1 MSSLGLV
8 FVDQLSKNNLV
19 YESIST
25 EDSLLF
31 FEPMSSFYEL
41 PHHKQKLIYL
51 ITSLRKYIPTINHER
66 VIHEKV
72 TENHQGLTKTLKRIF
87 SEQQFEK
94 LYVTKPSDYQTL
106 KELMF
111 FCQSNSIILNVL
123 EDTKFVSN
131 EEDFNLWS
139 KGKKS
144 LIQEYFYRW
153 IRKKHSVLMDEGK
166 PEGGKWNLDKE
177 NRKGASALKEI
188 IPDRK
193 LIKTDELTIGVM
205 VEVDKIFNK
214 SFGDFENFNWA
225 TTHKEAWN
233 QMLEFFDTYF
243 KNYGSFQDAMKSNEP
258 FMFHSLLSAYLN
270 SGLLDPMDCIE
281 EAECRYRNNEA
292 PLNSVEGFIRQ
303 IIGWREFIRGIYW
316 SNMPHY
322 KELNFFNNTNKLPSF
337 FWDGNTKMHCI
348 ADVVDTTKKNAYAH
362 HIQRLMVTG
371 NFAMLS
377 GISPNDICDW
387 YLSVYID
394 AYEWVELP
402 NTLGMATFSD
412 GGVVGSKPYA
422 ASGKYINRMSNYCSS
437 CEYNPKNTIED
448 DSCPFNY
455 LYWNFLMKNQGLLS
469 KNPRM
474 GLIYNTLSKFQ
485 EPFKEKVKRKSDIFF
500 KEIF

>member
-193 LIKTDELTIGVM
+193 PIKTDELTIGVM

-281 EAECRYRNNEA
+281 EAECRYRNNKA

-485 EPFKEKVKRKSDIFF
+485 EPFKEQVKRKSDIFF

>member
-19 YESIST
+19 YESISS

-131 EEDFNLWS
+131 EEDFDLWS

-193 LIKTDELTIGVM
+193 PIKTDELTIGVM

-292 PLNSVEGFIRQ
+292 PLNSTEGFIRQ

-485 EPFKEKVKRKSDIFF
+485 EPFKEQVKRKSDIFF

>member
-51 ITSLRKYIPTINHER
+51 ITSLRKYIPTISHGR

-87 SEQQFEK
+87 SEQQFKK

-131 EEDFNLWS
+131 EEDFDLWS

-281 EAECRYRNNEA
+281 EAECRYRNNKA

>member
-51 ITSLRKYIPTINHER
+51 ITSLRKYIPTISHGR

-177 NRKGASALKEI
+177 NRKGASALKGI

-281 EAECRYRNNEA
+281 EAECRYRNNKA

>member
-19 YESIST
+19 YESISS

-51 ITSLRKYIPTINHER
+51 ITSLRKYIPTISHGR

-281 EAECRYRNNEA
+281 EAECRYRNNKA

>member
-51 ITSLRKYIPTINHER
+51 ITSLRKYIPTISHGR

-281 EAECRYRNNEA
+281 EAECRYRNNKA

-337 FWDGNTKMHCI
+337 FWDGDTKMHCI

>member
-51 ITSLRKYIPTINHER
+51 ITSLRKYIPTISHGR

-281 EAECRYRNNEA
+281 EAECRYRNNKA

-485 EPFKEKVKRKSDIFF
+485 EPFKERVKRKSDIFF

>member
-19 YESIST
+19 YESIGA

-51 ITSLRKYIPTINHER
+51 ITSLRKYIPTIKHER

-72 TENHQGLTKTLKRIF
+72 TENHEGLTKTLKRIF

-131 EEDFNLWS
+131 EEDFDLWS

-193 LIKTDELTIGVM
+193 PIKTDELTIGVM

-225 TTHKEAWN
+225 TTHKDAWN

-281 EAECRYRNNEA
+281 EAECRYRNSEA
-292 PLNSVEGFIRQ
+292 PLNSAEGFIRQ

-377 GISPNDICDW
+377 GISPSDICDW

>member
-1 MSSLGLV
+1 MSSLGLI

-19 YESIST
+19 YENIDE

-51 ITSLRKYIPTINHER
+51 IASLRKYIPTIRHER

-72 TENHQGLTKTLKRIF
+72 TENHQGLSKTLKRIF

-131 EEDFNLWS
+131 EEDFDLWS

-193 LIKTDELTIGVM
+193 PIKTDELTIGVM

-292 PLNSVEGFIRQ
+292 PLNSTEGFIRQ

-348 ADVVDTTKKNAYAH
+348 ADVVSTTKKNAYAH

-377 GISPNDICDW
+377 GISPSDICDW

>member
-51 ITSLRKYIPTINHER
+51 ITSLRKYIPTISHGR

-281 EAECRYRNNEA
+281 EAECRYRNNKA

-455 LYWNFLMKNQGLLS
+455 LYWNFLMKN
-469 KNPRM
+469 R
-474 GLIYNTLSKFQ
+474 GLI
-485 EPFKEKVKRKSDIFF
+485 VKKSAHGSYL
-500 KEIF
+500 

>member
-1 MSSLGLV
+1 MSSLGLI

-19 YESIST
+19 YENIDE

-51 ITSLRKYIPTINHER
+51 ITSLRKYIPTIRHER

-72 TENHQGLTKTLKRIF
+72 TENHQGLSKTLKRIF

-131 EEDFNLWS
+131 EEDFDLWS

-193 LIKTDELTIGVM
+193 PIKTDELTIGVM

-292 PLNSVEGFIRQ
+292 PLNSTEGFIRQ

-337 FWDGNTKMHCI
+337 FWDGDTKMHCI
-348 ADVVDTTKKNAYAH
+348 ADVVSTTKKNAYAH

>member
-485 EPFKEKVKRKSDIFF
+485 EPFKEQVKRKSDIFF

>member
-1 MSSLGLV
+1 
-8 FVDQLSKNNLV
+8 
-19 YESIST
+19 
-25 EDSLLF
+25 
-31 FEPMSSFYEL
+31 
-41 PHHKQKLIYL
+41 
-51 ITSLRKYIPTINHER
+51 
-66 VIHEKV
+66 
-72 TENHQGLTKTLKRIF
+72 
-87 SEQQFEK
+87 
-94 LYVTKPSDYQTL
+94 
-106 KELMF
+106 
-111 FCQSNSIILNVL
+111 
-123 EDTKFVSN
+123 
-131 EEDFNLWS
+131 
-139 KGKKS
+139 
-144 LIQEYFYRW
+144 
-153 IRKKHSVLMDEGK
+153 
-166 PEGGKWNLDKE
+166 
-177 NRKGASALKEI
+177 
-188 IPDRK
+188 
-193 LIKTDELTIGVM
+193 
-205 VEVDKIFNK
+205 
-214 SFGDFENFNWA
+214 
-225 TTHKEAWN
+225 
-233 QMLEFFDTYF
+233 
-243 KNYGSFQDAMKSNEP
+243 
-258 FMFHSLLSAYLN
+258 
-270 SGLLDPMDCIE
+270 
-281 EAECRYRNNEA
+281 
-292 PLNSVEGFIRQ
+292 
-303 IIGWREFIRGIYW
+303 
-316 SNMPHY
+316 MPHY

>member
-193 LIKTDELTIGVM
+193 PIKTDELTIGVM

-281 EAECRYRNNEA
+281 EAECRYRNNKA

>member
-19 YESIST
+19 YESIGA

-51 ITSLRKYIPTINHER
+51 ITSLRKYIPTIKHER

-72 TENHQGLTKTLKRIF
+72 TENHEGLTKTLKRIF

-131 EEDFNLWS
+131 EEDFDLWS

-188 IPDRK
+188 IPNRK
-193 LIKTDELTIGVM
+193 PIKTDELTIGVM

-243 KNYGSFQDAMKSNEP
+243 KNYG
-258 FMFHSLLSAYLN
+258 
-270 SGLLDPMDCIE
+270 
-281 EAECRYRNNEA
+281 
-292 PLNSVEGFIRQ
+292 
-303 IIGWREFIRGIYW
+303 
-316 SNMPHY
+316 
-322 KELNFFNNTNKLPSF
+322 
-337 FWDGNTKMHCI
+337 
-348 ADVVDTTKKNAYAH
+348 
-362 HIQRLMVTG
+362 
-371 NFAMLS
+371 
-377 GISPNDICDW
+377 
-387 YLSVYID
+387 
-394 AYEWVELP
+394 
-402 NTLGMATFSD
+402 
-412 GGVVGSKPYA
+412 
-422 ASGKYINRMSNYCSS
+422 
-437 CEYNPKNTIED
+437 
-448 DSCPFNY
+448 
-455 LYWNFLMKNQGLLS
+455 
-469 KNPRM
+469 
-474 GLIYNTLSKFQ
+474 
-485 EPFKEKVKRKSDIFF
+485 
-500 KEIF
+500 

>member
-51 ITSLRKYIPTINHER
+51 ITSLRKYIPTISHGR

-188 IPDRK
+188 IPERK
-193 LIKTDELTIGVM
+193 PIKTDELTIGVM

-243 KNYGSFQDAMKSNEP
+243 KNYGSFQDAMKSNKP

-281 EAECRYRNNEA
+281 EAECRYRNNKA

-455 LYWNFLMKNQGLLS
+455 LYWNFLMKNEGLLS

>member
-19 YESIST
+19 YESIGA

-51 ITSLRKYIPTINHER
+51 ITSLRKYIPTIKHER

-123 EDTKFVSN
+123 KDTKFVSN
-131 EEDFNLWS
+131 EEDFDLWS

-193 LIKTDELTIGVM
+193 PIKTDELTIGVM

-225 TTHKEAWN
+225 TTHKDAWN

-292 PLNSVEGFIRQ
+292 PLNSAEGFIRQ

-377 GISPNDICDW
+377 GISPSDICDW

-455 LYWNFLMKNQGLLS
+455 LYWNFLMKNQSLLS

>member
-51 ITSLRKYIPTINHER
+51 ITSLRKYIPTISHGR

-281 EAECRYRNNEA
+281 EAECRYRNNKA

-377 GISPNDICDW
+377 GISSNDICDW

>member
-51 ITSLRKYIPTINHER
+51 ITSLRKYIPTISHGR

>member
-281 EAECRYRNNEA
+281 EAECRYRNNKA

-485 EPFKEKVKRKSDIFF
+485 EPFKEQVKRKSDIFF

>member
-87 SEQQFEK
+87 SEQQFKK

-131 EEDFNLWS
+131 EEDFDLWS

-193 LIKTDELTIGVM
+193 PIKTDELTIGVM

-281 EAECRYRNNEA
+281 EAECRYRNNKA

-485 EPFKEKVKRKSDIFF
+485 EPFKEQVKRKSDIFF

>member
-19 YESIST
+19 YESISK

-281 EAECRYRNNEA
+281 EAECRYRNNKA

-485 EPFKEKVKRKSDIFF
+485 EPFKEQVKRKSDIFF

>member
-51 ITSLRKYIPTINHER
+51 ITSLRKYIPTISHGR

-485 EPFKEKVKRKSDIFF
+485 EPFKERVKRKSDIFF

>member
-8 FVDQLSKNNLV
+8 FLDQLSKNNLV
-19 YESIST
+19 YKNINK
-25 EDSLLF
+25 DDDLLF
-31 FEPMSSFYEL
+31 FEPMISFYEL

-51 ITSLRKYIPTINHER
+51 ITSIRKYIPTLGHKNI
-66 VIHEKV
+66 IHEKICKD
-72 TENHQGLTKTLKRIF
+72 HPGLSIVLKKILA
-87 SEQQFEK
+87 EKPFEK

-111 FCQSNSIILNVL
+111 FCQSNSIALKVL
-123 EDTKFVSN
+123 EDTKFISN
-131 EEDFNLWS
+131 EDDFDLWS

-153 IRKKHSVLMDEGK
+153 IRKKHSVLMDNGK

-177 NRKGASALKEI
+177 NRKWASALKEV
-188 IPDRK
+188 IPERSSV
-193 LIKTDELTIGVM
+193 KTDEVTIGVM
-205 VEVDKIFNK
+205 VEVDKIFND
-214 SFGDFENFNWA
+214 SFGDIENFNWA
-225 TTHKEAWN
+225 TTHEEAWS
-233 QMLEFFDTYF
+233 QMLEFFNTYF
-243 KNYGSFQDAMKSNEP
+243 KNYGSFQDAMKANEP

-270 SGLLDPMDCIE
+270 SGLLDPMDCIK
-281 EAECRYRNNEA
+281 EAENRYRNNEA
-292 PLNSVEGFIRQ
+292 PLNSAEGFIRQ

-322 KELNFFNNTNKLPSF
+322 KELNFFNNTNKLPHF
-337 FWDGNTKMHCI
+337 FWDGDTKMHCI

-377 GISPNDICDW
+377 GISPADICDW

-455 LYWNFLMKNQGLLS
+455 LYWNFLMKNHGLLS

-485 EPFKEKVKRKSDIFF
+485 EPFKEQVKRKSDIFF